1 MDTLG
6 KGQESLGG
14 SYQASNNIV
23 PIHQVF
29 FEETSFYNNET
40 VSEPM
45 SATASSNQRL
55 NGQNSYSEESI
66 FGSVYKVPRTP
77 RILQSLSSI
86 FLALLKEAHGPR
98 IECTHQRFYHFEGK
112 ILNLTFIFIDTLVTL
127 IVVQDI
133 LIVFQHFSSQDILI
147 KDRTFINFRT
157 FSPQDNI

>member
-6 KGQESLGG
+6 KGQQSLGG

-55 NGQNSYSEESI
+55 NGQASSYYSEFN

-86 FLALLKEAHGPR
+86 FLALLKVAHGPR
-98 IECTHQRFYHFEGK
+98 IECTHQRFYHFEGR
-112 ILNLTFIFIDTLVTL
+112 ILNNYNMHVPKMKNMFNYGQI
-127 IVVQDI
+127 
-133 LIVFQHFSSQDILI
+133 
-147 KDRTFINFRT
+147 
-157 FSPQDNI
+157 